1 MSAIRRVERMLANGN
16 AAGLRRVL
24 RSRDALARR
33 HAAQALGELA
43 DPDSVEALARAIRRD
58 SDQYVRRWAVAALG
72 AIATPEAVGALL
84 TAALSNR
91 QAVSE
96 AAVQALAG
104 LEEHAA
110 AQALELRERLLHAK
124 DWEPLRTL
132 DAAGRRLLGAALESE
147 QYASWPSARRQRLL
161 EIAVEL
167 GVTPPAEYR
176 GELADLG
183 LYHSGVHA
191 LSDLL
196 TGLNHP
202 STQVRSAAA
211 EHLGRSGRPWV
222 AWFLH
227 RRFRRELS
235 SGSPE
240 VAAALGRAME
250 RLDDPRAIEYA
261 AHQLTETGGRPAS
274 EAAYLLA
281 QIGTPAAIDT
291 LFDFAAA
298 PPAPPANRNAA
309 LALNALEKAGKAAV
323 DVLRPRL
330 EDESP
335 RIRALAVEVVARSEH
350 PERIDLLAERITDE
364 DETVQRAALDALA
377 GLNSRDAS
385 AALAGL
391 KGQVADDLLAAALA
405 AMTHPAAAE
414 ALREVT
420 PGATTVR
427 GTLSHHAG
435 EPLVNAEVQV
445 VQERFAG
452 ASETWEWQA
461 VSARCETD
469 AAGAFW
475 LGLNGLNE
483 AGRLQI
489 KVVTPAE
496 GGRGRPRVYA
506 ADLPAR
512 RGADNQVVAWIDGFF
527 DRLIVEVPEPLV

>member
-1 MSAIRRVERMLANGN
+1 MSAVRRVERMLANGN

-24 RSRDALARR
+24 RRRDALARR

-43 DPDSVEALARAIRRD
+43 DSASVDALARAIRRD
-58 SDQYVRRWAVAALG
+58 KDQYVRRWAVAALG

-84 TAALSNR
+84 TAGLSTR
-91 QAVSE
+91 QGVSE

-104 LEEHAA
+104 LELPEA
-110 AQALELRERLLHAK
+110 AQALELREALLHTK
-124 DWEPLRTL
+124 SWEPLRSL
-132 DAAGRRLLGAALESE
+132 DADGRRLLGAALESE

-167 GVTPPAEYR
+167 GVTPPTEYR

-196 TGLNHP
+196 TGLRNP
-202 STQVRSAAA
+202 STQVRTAAA
-211 EHLGRSGRPWV
+211 EHLGRSGRSWV

-227 RRFRRELS
+227 RRFRRELQ

-240 VAAALGRAME
+240 VAAALGRAMD
-250 RLDDPRAIEYA
+250 RLDDPRAIEHAY
-261 AHQLTETGGRPAS
+261 HQLNETGGRPAS
-274 EAAYLLA
+274 DAAYLLA
-281 QIGTPAAIDT
+281 EIGTPLAIDT

-309 LALNALEKAGKAAV
+309 LALNALEKAGRAAV

-330 EDESP
+330 EDESAQ
-335 RIRALAVEVVARSEH
+335 IRALAVEVVVRSDH
-350 PERIDLLAERITDE
+350 AERIDLLAARATDE
-364 DETVQRAALDALA
+364 DEAVQQAALDALA
-377 GLNSRDAS
+377 GLNSPDAS

-391 KGQVADDLLAAALA
+391 KGKVPEELLAAGLA
-405 AMTHPAAAE
+405 AMTHPAAAD

-427 GTLSHHAG
+427 GTLAHHGG
-435 EPLVNAEVQV
+435 EPLSGAEVQV

-452 ASETWEWQA
+452 ASETWEWRA

-469 AAGAFW
+469 DAGAFC

-483 AGRLQI
+483 TGRLRL
-489 KVVTPAE
+489 KVVMPTGPE
-496 GGRGRPRVYA
+496 RGNPRVYA
-506 ADLPAR
+506 ADLPAQ
-512 RGADNQVVAWIDGFF
+512 RGEENHVEAWIDGFF
-527 DRLIVEVPEPLV
+527 DRLIVELS